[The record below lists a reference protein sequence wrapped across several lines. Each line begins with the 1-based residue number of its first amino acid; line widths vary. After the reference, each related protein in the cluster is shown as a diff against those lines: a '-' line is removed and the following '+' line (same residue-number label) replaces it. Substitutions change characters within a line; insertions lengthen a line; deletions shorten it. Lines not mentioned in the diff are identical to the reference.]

1 MTLHLRAAWHR
12 VEHSRL
18 LRWTVAVLAV
28 VLVIEYVVL
37 PQLVGS
43 GNIVSAVLRL
53 PLSLVLCALFLEAAS
68 LAGYSWLTREVLPG
82 DRRPGFFTLFRIDLA
97 DLAVNHTVPGGGTT
111 SAAARFRLLTR
122 CGVQS
127 EDALSAATV
136 QVVGANLVLAGLF
149 GLGLLTVHGASAGGR
164 YLTIAGAVVLV
175 LLALSI
181 AVLTVLDRH
190 LAGAVHAVR
199 AVARAVRIVSPA
211 SAEQFVRTIAG
222 EVQMLRRD
230 PRRLVAAVVLAAL
243 RYVLD
248 AACLWLFLA
257 AFGHVL
263 HPAELLL
270 AYSLANLVALVPLTP
285 GGLGLVEGVL
295 VPMLVAFGAPDHAA
309 LLGVLSWRLVQFW
322 LPIPAGG
329 LAYLSLRLGILRRTR
344 KRPRNE
350 GSGAALTAAG
360 HSQPGV

>member
-1 MTLHLRAAWHR
+1 MTLHLRAAWQR
-12 VEHSRL
+12 AVHSRL
-18 LRWTVAVLAV
+18 LRWAGAVLAV
-28 VLVIEYVVL
+28 VLVVEYIVL

-43 GNIVSAVLRL
+43 GDIVSAVLGL
-53 PLSLVLCALFLEAAS
+53 PLGVIVGALFLETAS
-68 LAGYSWLTREVLPG
+68 LASYSWLTREVLPG

-97 DLAVNHTVPGGGTT
+97 DQAVNHTVPGGGTT
-111 SAAARFRLLTR
+111 SAAVRFRLLTR

-127 EDALSAATV
+127 ENALSAATV

-149 GLGLLTVHGASAGGR
+149 SAGLLTAQGASAGGR
-164 YLTIAGAVVLV
+164 YLTVAGAVVLV
-175 LLALSI
+175 LLVLSV

-190 LAGAVHAVR
+190 LAGAVQAGR
-199 AVARAVRIVSPA
+199 AAARAVRILSPA
-211 SAEQFVRTIAG
+211 SVEHFVRTMAG
-222 EVQMLRRD
+222 EVQMFRQD
-230 PRRLVAAVVLAAL
+230 PRRLAAAVVLAAL

-248 AACLWLFLA
+248 AGCLWVFLA
-257 AFGHVL
+257 AYGHVL

-309 LLGVLSWRLVQFW
+309 VLGVLSWRLVQFW

-329 LAYLSLRLGILRRTR
+329 LAYVSLRLGVLRSRQ
-344 KRPRNE
+344 PRNK
-350 GSGAALTAAG
+350 GSGAASTVIR
-360 HSQPGV
+360 QK